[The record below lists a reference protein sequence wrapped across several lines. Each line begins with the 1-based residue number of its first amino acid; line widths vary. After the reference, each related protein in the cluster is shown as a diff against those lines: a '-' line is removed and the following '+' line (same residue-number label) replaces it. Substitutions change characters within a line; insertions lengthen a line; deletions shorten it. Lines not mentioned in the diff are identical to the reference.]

1 MFKPLVFDDVLDGT
15 IHTVFSDK
23 HYHIPTGVV
32 PIRSSHDE
40 HEEASRHTHTE
51 YIWNRRVT

>member
-51 YIWNRRVT
+51 YI